1 MTSPASISLFNL
13 KETSVS
19 YGDFVAL
26 KKISLSIDAGE
37 KIAII
42 GPSGAGKSTLLKHLY
57 ESQPEKCSV
66 IHQDFAL
73 IKQLSVFHNVYM
85 GRLNQTGLFK
95 NIRNFFFPEKECVH
109 EIRLI
114 LNDLEIDSK
123 IHTKIAALSGGQQQR
138 VSICRALYHNA
149 EVVLGDEP
157 VSSLDPKNA
166 RTVIDKLM
174 QKDKTVILSLHN
186 VELALEY
193 AQRIIALKKGKVVFD
208 LAADQIQKQ
217 QIKDLYD
224 Q

>member
-1 MTSPASISLFNL
+1 MTPPASMALFNL
-13 KETSVS
+13 NETSVS
-19 YGDFVAL
+19 YGDFTAL
-26 KKISLSIDAGE
+26 KKVSFSIDAGE

-57 ESQPEKCSV
+57 ESQAEKCSV

-85 GRLNQTGLFK
+85 GRLNKNGLFK
-95 NIRNFFFPEKECVH
+95 NIRNFFFPESENLIEIKNILKE
-109 EIRLI
+109 
-114 LNDLEIDSK
+114 LEIEDK
-123 IHTKIAALSGGQQQR
+123 VHTKIAALSGGQQQR

-149 EVVLGDEP
+149 AIVLGDEP

-166 RTVIDKLM
+166 RTVIERLM
-174 QKDKTVILSLHN
+174 YKDKTVILSLHN
-186 VELALEY
+186 VDLALEY
-193 AQRIIALKKGKVVFD
+193 AQRVIALKNGEVVFD
-208 LAADQIQKQ
+208 CPADKVQEK